1 MIELAG
7 QVSRIVCSK
16 TRKSQEKRFAVPIRS
31 ALLAGAFLAIYSPVA
46 FAQDADKHSVGI
58 VIAYPSS
65 VGAVFEMSP
74 HIAIRPDLLVSGSSL
89 TEAGQT
95 VSTRSIAVGLD
106 LLIFLR
112 RYDRVR
118 TYVAPRVSYTRNTD
132 TESFAHDVLGV
143 AGSYG
148 VEYAPTAHVSVFGE
162 VGLFV
167 GHQLVKP
174 SGGFTSW
181 TTRAGVGFVFYP

>member
-1 MIELAG
+1 MRL
-7 QVSRIVCSK
+7 
-16 TRKSQEKRFAVPIRS
+16 
-31 ALLAGAFLAIYSPVA
+31 ALLAGTFLAICSSVA

-65 VGAVFEMSP
+65 MGAVFEVSP
-74 HIAIRPDLLVSGSSL
+74 HIAIRPDLFVSGSSL

-132 TESFAHDVLGV
+132 TESLAHDVLGL

-148 VEYAPTAHVSVFGE
+148 VEYAPTSHVSVFGE

-167 GHQLVKP
+167 GHQQLVKP